1 MHLWQAIKMASKSL
15 WTNKLRSVLTML
27 GIIIGVMTVALLTSV
42 ASGVSNAVVSQI
54 RTQSTLSI
62 IMGASDKMTYGTVN
76 NVLKN
81 NQHEESAE
89 DYYDYA
95 MVYSTNRVVAQDLT
109 GVTDVEFSEDY
120 GTYLNFNKIVP
131 TKEQWDKMGDSEKQL
146 VQLFL
151 SQSKK
156 TKPTS
161 ASIYAV
167 DSNFTDVYEVE
178 FSGAFPKN
186 ANELLVDRTFIE
198 TYFEKNIEDKDVI
211 GSSIS
216 IGVDYYTNI
225 SIDFNKV
232 LTEDEVKIVDNYL
245 LEKLSLSVLD
255 SNYDESTNKYV
266 ASVEFFT
273 ASTNEDMAKK
283 VAGTYVKTSQYE
295 VYEEPAYKDWVVT
308 DSVSVQDVYDLS
320 NQKVFT
326 IVGIISEDNV
336 SFMSN
341 MSSGSSGDKL
351 TVFDVMTSAMKGTC
365 YTLLDESNLDC
376 LGLDVEN
383 KNQVKV
389 SYAYLRFKTEDVMDD
404 RVNDLN
410 VSFISAGIMYMSDFM
425 IISMNSVASIVDNIM
440 SILTTMLTTISVVSL
455 IVGGIGIMN
464 IMLVAVTERTRE
476 IGVRKAIGAKRSAIL
491 VQFLGRSSYAFNSW
505 RAYWSWYFCNRLC
518 NNWSCYGN
526 CYNYAALG
534 YWNEYWILYT
544 YWSCIWNVPSNKG

>member
-1 MHLWQAIKMASKSL
+1 M
-15 WTNKLRSVLTML
+15 NKE
-27 GIIIGVMTVALLTSV
+27 
-42 ASGVSNAVVSQI
+42 
-54 RTQSTLSI
+54 
-62 IMGASDKMTYGTVN
+62 Y
-76 NVLKN
+76 
-81 NQHEESAE
+81 
-89 DYYDYA
+89 
-95 MVYSTNRVVAQDLT
+95 
-109 GVTDVEFSEDY
+109 
-120 GTYLNFNKIVP
+120 
-131 TKEQWDKMGDSEKQL
+131 
-146 VQLFL
+146 
-151 SQSKK
+151 
-156 TKPTS
+156 
-161 ASIYAV
+161 
-167 DSNFTDVYEVE
+167 
-178 FSGAFPKN
+178 
-186 ANELLVDRTFIE
+186 
-198 TYFEKNIEDKDVI
+198 
-211 GSSIS
+211 
-216 IGVDYYTNI
+216 
-225 SIDFNKV
+225 
-232 LTEDEVKIVDNYL
+232 KIVDNYL

-266 ASVEFFT
+266 AIVEFFT

-491 VQFLGRSSYAFNSW
+491 VQFLVEALMLSILGGLIGLGISAIGCAIIGHVMGIAITMPLWVIGMSIGFCTLIGLAFGMFPAIKASKMQPID
-505 RAYWSWYFCNRLC
+505 
-518 NNWSCYGN
+518 
-526 CYNYAALG
+526 ALRR
-534 YWNEYWILYT
+534 E
-544 YWSCIWNVPSNKG
+544 